1 MFFTLGVSSVSIE
14 RRQRVRHSVY
24 LAAELVV
31 EGTTPRTAITKD
43 ISALGLLLLT
53 RANLDRGESVVLK
66 IYPPGDEMR
75 SVEVRGK
82 VVRLEELVDGE
93 RGIWRNKVAFAF
105 DQPQPEMA
113 QEFEEF
119 AKEQAK
125 LFAPKRKR

>member
-1 MFFTLGVSSVSIE
+1 LSIE
-14 RRQRVRHSVY
+14 RRRRARQSVY

-43 ISALGLLLLT
+43 ISELGLLLLT
-53 RANLDRGESVVLK
+53 RANLSGGDSVVLK

-82 VVRLEELVDGE
+82 VVRLEELVAGE

-105 DQPQPEMA
+105 DEPQPDIA
-113 QEFEEF
+113 QEFRAF
-119 AKEQAK
+119 AAEQAK
-125 LFAPKRKR
+125 MYSATSRRR